1 MSKKGLKAEQ
11 IEARRSQIL
20 EAACRIFSHIG
31 FHRAT
36 TRQIA
41 KEAGVAEGTIFNYFD
56 SKDDLLIAMLQHLT
70 RFDQQQLEELYRE
83 ALQHDLR
90 SLLQDQLSRSLLQPE
105 VNNEMF
111 AAVFSEILVSP
122 GIRQTYLEEHLEP
135 FLQRT
140 ERHIQQRIARG
151 ELRRLDA
158 ALFSRIFFAAT
169 LGLGILRLL
178 GDPLLQPES
187 GRIGELV
194 NLLVNAWLD
203 GVATQT

>member
-1 MSKKGLKAEQ
+1 MIKKGLKAEQ

-20 EAACRIFSHIG
+20 EAACRIFSRIG

-70 RFDQQQLEELYRE
+70 RLDQQQLEELYSE
-83 ALQHDLR
+83 ALQHNLR

-178 GDPLLQPES
+178 GDPLLRPES

>member
-1 MSKKGLKAEQ
+1 MAKLTRSVEQ
-11 IEARRSQIL
+11 KEVRQKQIL
-20 EAACRIFSHIG
+20 EAACRVFSQVG

-41 KEAGVAEGTIFNYFD
+41 REAGIAEGTIFNYFETKD
-56 SKDDLLIAMLQHLT
+56 SLLIAMLQHLT
-70 RFDQQQLEELYRE
+70 RFDQQQLEDLHRE

-90 SLLQDQLSRSLLQPE
+90 SFLQDQLSRSLSQPD

-111 AAVFSEILVSP
+111 ATVLSEILVNAN
-122 GIRQTYLEEHLEP
+122 IRQSYREEHLEP

-158 ALFSRIFFAAT
+158 ALFSRIYFAAT

-178 GDPLLQPES
+178 GDPLLQPGS
-187 GRIGELV
+187 GRIAELV

-203 GVATQT
+203 GVSAQT

>member
-1 MSKKGLKAEQ
+1 MMTKATRNMEK
-11 IEARRSQIL
+11 IEVRRKQIL
-20 EAACRIFSHIG
+20 EAASRIFSQVG

-41 KEAGVAEGTIFNYFD
+41 EEAGVAEGTIFNYFD
-56 SKDDLLIAMLQHLT
+56 SKDSLLIALLQHLT
-70 RFDQQQLEELYRE
+70 RFDQQQLEDLYRE
-83 ALQHDLR
+83 ALQHDIR

-111 AAVFSEILVSP
+111 AAVFSEILVRADV
-122 GIRQTYLEEHLEP
+122 RQNYKEEHLEP

-158 ALFSRIFFAAT
+158 ALFARIYFAAT
-169 LGLGILRLL
+169 LGLGILRSL
-178 GDPLLQPES
+178 GDPLLQPGS
-187 GRIGELV
+187 GRITELV

-203 GVATQT
+203 GVSN